1 MMFPSAAELESLS
14 GRVNGLVYA
23 RYSFPAADDAAARVM
38 AKQIGS
44 GQTLG
49 YIPDNLADYRDY
61 VGRVAKV
68 SASGG
73 RGQAEIAFP
82 RALFGSDIAGL
93 LTVLFG
99 KISFSPGLR
108 LESVHGDDR
117 YLAGLRGPRLGL
129 DGIRAKAGLKSG
141 GSPLLMA
148 ILKPGLGPTDA
159 PIAAQ
164 FGKLVSNGT
173 HLVKDDETRIDL
185 SVDDALRR
193 LDLVLRAGG
202 GKGIYVTHL
211 SGPAFELR
219 DRAVRLQNA
228 GAQALLFCP
237 YTYGIGL
244 LQALCEAPEI
254 KIPVFAHP
262 AFTGIMGNGPSSI
275 APEVSLG
282 TLLRWAG
289 CDAVLFPSPYGSI
302 ALSHADAKLV
312 HNALIR
318 PEGSLKISA
327 PVPSAGIMPE
337 HVARIKEDFG
347 DKVVVNAGTGMA
359 RTGSGVE
366 DGARAFTQA
375 IAKAYGDHP

>member
-1 MMFPSAAELESLS
+1 
-14 GRVNGLVYA
+14 
-23 RYSFPAADDAAARVM
+23 
-38 AKQIGS
+38 
-44 GQTLG
+44 
-49 YIPDNLADYRDY
+49 
-61 VGRVAKV
+61 
-68 SASGG
+68 
-73 RGQAEIAFP
+73 
-82 RALFGSDIAGL
+82 
-93 LTVLFG
+93 
-99 KISFSPGLR
+99 
-108 LESVHGDDR
+108 
-117 YLAGLRGPRLGL
+117 
-129 DGIRAKAGLKSG
+129 
-141 GSPLLMA
+141 
-148 ILKPGLGPTDA
+148 
-159 PIAAQ
+159 
-164 FGKLVSNGT
+164 
-173 HLVKDDETRIDL
+173 
-185 SVDDALRR
+185 
-193 LDLVLRAGG
+193 
-202 GKGIYVTHL
+202 
-211 SGPAFELR
+211 
-219 DRAVRLQNA
+219 
-228 GAQALLFCP
+228 
-237 YTYGIGL
+237 L

-318 PEGSLKISA
+318 PEGSLKVSA
-327 PVPSAGIMPE
+327 SVPSAGIMPE